1 MNLRQLEQLSP
12 GTWFYD
18 VNDQLKNH
26 IYRRQERAFAAG
38 DAARDAIQTC
48 EQLMERAR
56 AVREFFLRGIG
67 GLPSMGTPLN
77 AHTVGTVEGN
87 GFKVERVIFESRP
100 YNYVTANLY
109 LPEDLTGPR
118 GAVLFLCGHHREGKH
133 AEEYQIVCQYLVQ
146 AGLVVFAQDPI
157 GQGERFSY
165 YEPSIKDVTIGVCT
179 LEHDY
184 AGAQCLPLGENIA
197 RYFLHDAMRSIDYMC
212 TRPEIDPNRIGVT
225 GNSGGGTQ
233 SCLVMMGDPRIAA
246 AAPGTFVMN
255 RETYMWAGGA
265 QDAEQIWHGFTAA
278 GFDHEDVLIAMVP
291 KPVRVLAVTGDF
303 FPIEGTRRT
312 VQRCKRLWELFGKG
326 DNIDLVEDHATH
338 AYTPHL
344 ARAAASFFAKHL
356 LGKEVHFEEERITA
370 MERSRLWCTVSGQV
384 RGELENAS
392 SVHEA
397 IQVRLQ
403 ELEQQR
409 YSLPE
414 SQRRERAI
422 EWLREKVL
430 RNRERCDLNP
440 RYYSSTRME
449 ELCVTAAMWRSQPDL
464 FGHGLAFRHIDQ
476 GDNKLPVTLAVW
488 DGGTNRL
495 RPHIDW
501 IRRTCENGRNVL
513 VLDVSGVG
521 ALAPRPI
528 TAADPEEFYGVLHKL
543 STDLLWL
550 DDDMAALRT
559 YDVLRALDMIAE
571 WPGMDEYVI
580 DLYADGRH
588 GLYGRLAALL
598 DSRIDRVE
606 IAGGITS
613 YQEWVV
619 PRYYDSRDIYSV
631 ILRGVLQYF
640 DLPELEVT
648 RNR

>member
-12 GTWFYD
+12 GAWFYD
-18 VNDQLKNH
+18 VNDQLKTH

-38 DAARDAIQTC
+38 DAARDAIKTR
-48 EQLMERAR
+48 EELMERAR
-56 AVREFFLRGIG
+56 AVREFFLNGLG
-67 GLPSMGTPLN
+67 GLPPMDTPLN
-77 AHTVGTVEGN
+77 ARTVGIVEGN

-109 LPEDLTGPR
+109 LPNGLTAPR

-133 AEEYQIVCQYLVQ
+133 VEEYQIVCQYLVQ

-179 LEHDY
+179 MEHDY

-197 RYFLHDAMRSIDYMC
+197 RYFLHDAMRSIDYM
-212 TRPEIDPNRIGVT
+212 RSRSEIDPDRIGVT

-233 SCLVMMGDPRIAA
+233 SCLMMMGDPRIAA
-246 AAPGTFVMN
+246 AAPATFVMN

-291 KPVRVLAVTGDF
+291 KPIRVLAVTSDF

-312 VQRCKRLWELFGKG
+312 VERCKRLWELFGKG
-326 DNIDLVEDHATH
+326 DDIDLVEDYTTH
-338 AYTPHL
+338 TYTPHL
-344 ARAAASFFAKHL
+344 ARAAARFFARHL
-356 LGKEVHFEEERITA
+356 LGKEAHFEEERIAA
-370 MERSRLWCTVSGQV
+370 MEQNRLWCTVSGQV

-397 IQVRLQ
+397 VQVRLQ

-414 SQRRERAI
+414 SQRREQAI
-422 EWLREKVL
+422 EWLRGKVL
-430 RNRERCDLNP
+430 RHRERCDLNP
-440 RYYSSTRME
+440 RYYTTTRME
-449 ELCVTAAMWRSQPDL
+449 ELNVTAAMWRSQPDL
-464 FGHGLAFRHIDQ
+464 FGHGIAFRHIDQ

-488 DGGTNRL
+488 DGGTSRL
-495 RPHIDW
+495 RPYIDW

-521 ALAPRPI
+521 ALTPRSI

-550 DDDMAALRT
+550 DDDMVALRT

-571 WPGMDEYVI
+571 WPGMDEFVI

-598 DSRIDRVE
+598 DTRIDHVE
-606 IAGGITS
+606 IAGGIKS
-613 YQEWVV
+613 YQEWVA

-631 ILRGVLQYF
+631 ILRGALQYF
-640 DLPELEVT
+640 DLPELEEAGKH
-648 RNR
+648 